1 MAVTGYFIDEDWQ
14 YREVLLG
21 FEPIYGT
28 HSGVNLSN
36 VLLSILRQHD
46 IENRVFAITTDNAS
60 NNSTLFENLQQ
71 SISEET
77 TLIRVPCLAH
87 IIQLSLNELLG
98 QMKANPSNET
108 TETRW
113 TEQRSQSARA
123 NIQKGD
129 IANTLSKV
137 STMLNILSTTNIFID
152 SKPCYLCQCK
162 PPAPGDVLQ
171 PPSCSSKAYA
181 NPGCEDTLEFYLSNA
196 TPCKETPLCLRTFL
210 R

>member
-21 FEPIYGT
+21 FEPLHGT
-28 HSGVNLSN
+28 HSGVNLSS
-36 VLLSILRQHD
+36 VLLDILQQHG

-60 NNSTLFENLQQ
+60 NNGTLFENLQQ

-98 QMKANPSNET
+98 QMKADPSNET

-113 TEQRSQSARA
+113 TEQRSQSARVSTR
-123 NIQKGD
+123 KRD

-137 STMLNILSTTNIFID
+137 SIILIVLSTTNIFYRFETLLSMLMQAHSVGRRSTT
-152 SKPCYLCQCK
+152 SKLK
-162 PPAPGDVLQ
+162 L
-171 PPSCSSKAYA
+171 
-181 NPGCEDTLEFYLSNA
+181 
-196 TPCKETPLCLRTFL
+196 
-210 R
+210 